1 MRASLLSRFRLAGAA
16 VIVGVAVLGAVLY
29 WVVNTHYLGLIVTR
43 TLGPYTDTLTDFGF
57 AHADPEFWQAMAK
70 RHGVDITVEPAE
82 GDGGITYGKDGE
94 ARPAAP
100 MATIPGVLRSTRI
113 GPNGERATLT
123 WQVLSF
129 RESHLPLLLSL
140 IFLVGAMAGVALWFL
155 QRQLRPLTWLHAGV
169 EAVARGDFNSRVP
182 VVRDDEIGE
191 VAGAFN
197 TMAGRVGEMVEAR
210 ERLLADVSHELRSPL
225 ARMKVALEL
234 TEPGEKRDSIARDLG
249 EMESLIAALLE
260 REVLRGYPDGPVGE
274 PLELAAIVADAVDA
288 VAHRPPGVRF
298 APSSAIEVVADPTLT
313 KALLHNLLDNALKFS
328 RPDSKP
334 VEVSLEAT
342 DEFVVLRVMDDGIG
356 IPAGREA
363 ELLEPF
369 VKLDPARGH
378 HSGYGLGLDLCRRIA
393 ELHGGTIELRR
404 RSPRGTEAVV
414 CLPRGAR

>member
-1 MRASLLSRFRLAGAA
+1 MRSSLVSRFRLAGGA

-29 WVVNTHYLGLIVTR
+29 WVVNTHYLGLILSR

-57 AHADPEFWQAMAK
+57 AHADPEFWHRMAR

-82 GDGGITYGKDGE
+82 GGGITYGADGTV
-94 ARPAAP
+94 RPASP
-100 MATIPGVLRSTRI
+100 PSTIPGVIRSSRT
-113 GPNGERATLT
+113 GPDGSRATLT
-123 WQVLSF
+123 WHVLSF
-129 RESHLPLLLSL
+129 RESHLPLLLAL

-155 QRQLRPLTWLHAGV
+155 QRQLLPLTWLHAGV
-169 EAVARGDFNSRVP
+169 EAVARGDFGSRVP

-197 TMAGRVGEMVEAR
+197 TMAERVGEMIEAR

-234 TEPGEKRDSIARDLG
+234 TEPSDKRDSIARDLR
-249 EMESLIAALLE
+249 EMENLIAALLE
-260 REVLRGYPDGPVGE
+260 REVLRGHPGGPVGG
-274 PLELAAIVADAVDA
+274 AIDLVAVVTDAVEG
-288 VAHRPPGVRF
+288 VAQRSPGVRF
-298 APSSAIEVVADPTLT
+298 APGAPIEIVADRTLA

-328 RPDSKP
+328 RPDSAP
-334 VEVSLEAT
+334 VEVSLEAAG
-342 DEFVVLRVMDDGIG
+342 DSVVLRVADDGIG
-356 IPAGREA
+356 IPAGRE
-363 ELLEPF
+363 EDLLEPF

-378 HSGYGLGLDLCRRIA
+378 HSGYGLGLDLCRRIV

-414 CLPRGAR
+414 SLPRNGG